1 LRKFAENA
9 LLCKPFLLAKLT
21 TCFQLVMRAAE
32 QIAREVLLAGI
43 NRRRGG
49 NVRIIPFCA
58 NFCIDDLCLSRQF
71 VPARNINKRCELLAD
86 SSKSKTTL
94 EDIARIAGVSIS
106 TVSRA
111 LNDQPLI
118 STRTKQRIWALAREH
133 DYPFRQ
139 SIPTAP
145 IGAEGSI
152 VVVTPYF
159 HGRPLPLSHP
169 FFLELLANIG
179 EAARSRDCDFTVS
192 HVAPST
198 YEDLVL
204 ATTTSR
210 ASGVIFLGQSSMHD
224 ELNRLAD
231 TNARFVV
238 WGARLPDQHY
248 RSIGSDNVL
257 GGSRA
262 TSHLARLGRRR
273 IAFIGG
279 VDPEAMQRRRGYQAA
294 LKNAGLEFDP
304 TLVCNVEFELESAEA
319 AVSGMLKRHVE
330 FDAVVGA
337 SDLIALGVIR
347 ALARFGLA
355 VPRDVSVVGY
365 DDMLLSRL
373 STPALT
379 TIRQDS
385 KEAGRMLVASILAP
399 QSETGFDRLPTEL
412 IVRESCGA

>member
-1 LRKFAENA
+1 
-9 LLCKPFLLAKLT
+9 
-21 TCFQLVMRAAE
+21 M
-32 QIAREVLLAGI
+32 
-43 NRRRGG
+43 
-49 NVRIIPFCA
+49 
-58 NFCIDDLCLSRQF
+58 
-71 VPARNINKRCELLAD
+71 AD
-86 SSKSKTTL
+86 APTGKTTL
-94 EDIARIAGVSIS
+94 EDLAKLAGVSTS

-111 LNDQPLI
+111 LNDHPLI
-118 STRTKQRIWALAREH
+118 STRTKQRIWALAQDH

-139 SIPTAP
+139 SMPTSP

-152 VVVTPYF
+152 AIVTPYF

-169 FFLELLANIG
+169 FFLELLASIG
-179 EAARSRDCDFTVS
+179 EAARARDCDFTVS

-210 ASGVIFLGQSSMHD
+210 ASGVIFLGQSAMHQ
-224 ELNRLAD
+224 ELNRLSE

-238 WGARLPDQHY
+238 WGAKLPGQRY

-257 GGSRA
+257 GGTRA
-262 TSHLARLGRRR
+262 TSHLARLGRRH

-279 VDPEAMQRRRGYQAA
+279 TDPEAMQRRRGYQNA
-294 LKNAGLEFDP
+294 LKQAGLTYRPE
-304 TLVCNVEFELESAEA
+304 LVCNVEFELESAEA
-319 AVSGMLKRHVE
+319 AVAGLLQRRVP
-330 FDAVVGA
+330 FDGVVGA
-337 SDLIALGVIR
+337 SDLIALGAIR
-347 ALARFGLA
+347 AVVRSGRS

-379 TIRQDS
+379 TIRQDTR
-385 KEAGRMLVASILAP
+385 EAGRLLVGSILGAV
-399 QSETGFDRLPTEL
+399 SDAGFDRLPTEL